1 MTVCKA
7 ARMAVSLSSNLFL
20 IAILMSAALPF
31 RLFLDRE
38 IANTMSHDEMEYLYI
53 PLVEPDRD
61 QEMME
66 LMPSYLTEEITF
78 ARVNA
83 SKFYSRVADTLT
95 KKRVEE

>member
-1 MTVCKA
+1 
-7 ARMAVSLSSNLFL
+7 
-20 IAILMSAALPF
+20 
-31 RLFLDRE
+31 
-38 IANTMSHDEMEYLYI
+38 MEYLYI

-61 QEMME
+61 HEMME

-95 KKRVEE
+95 KKRVED

>member
-1 MTVCKA
+1 
-7 ARMAVSLSSNLFL
+7 
-20 IAILMSAALPF
+20 
-31 RLFLDRE
+31 
-38 IANTMSHDEMEYLYI
+38 MSHDDMEYFYI

-61 QEMME
+61 HEMME

-95 KKRVEE
+95 KKRVED